1 MQNEWQILIYVY
13 ILKCIDLLLK
23 SENRKDKKTAFD
35 IVYCTS
41 LNICMKIFFFSQW
54 LTIVYFKNIFL
65 CILMIILMIIFDD
78 YIFPIQM

>member
-41 LNICMKIFFFSQW
+41 LNICMKFFFFSQ
-54 LTIVYFKNIFL
+54 
-65 CILMIILMIIFDD
+65 
-78 YIFPIQM
+78 